1 MNSNLFCV
9 PDINRFKAE
18 HTHYVDQGS
27 ETFKIIFMK
36 CFSLYF
42 LMERPLGNIFSFF
55 TKDEQDPRKEKSR
68 DETQTLELNFEL

>member
-27 ETFKIIFMK
+27 ETFKIIFME

-42 LMERPLGNIFSFF
+42 LMERPLGSIFSFYREDEQEKS
-55 TKDEQDPRKEKSR
+55 KDERNPAIKIEAGN
-68 DETQTLELNFEL
+68 EF